1 MLLMLSGAIGAGKDT
16 FGEFLYDSF
25 DKFGYNVEVVKFA
38 DPIREA
44 AFKLG
49 FNPDDRATKEVPA
62 IRHYKLS
69 ELDEAIFTTHTCLT
83 PYERRMVAV
92 RVHQRLINIRKE
104 KHDGIYKPV
113 VSTREFM
120 QVVGGAVRDAKE
132 DYYIQHMVLNV
143 PESRINICTDTRF
156 VNEQAIGDY
165 SVYVERPNNPLAVNT
180 LDASEAAQALLRGAA
195 KKVILNHSTLDNLA
209 ELADYVA
216 TTLILKGYCDDAVKN
231 ASGTGIFIE

>member
-69 ELDEAIFTTHTCLT
+69 ELDETIFTSHTCLT

-120 QVVGGAVRDAKE
+120 QVVGGVVRDADAE
-132 DYYIQHMVLNV
+132 YYIKHMLSNV
-143 PESRINICTDTRF
+143 PAGRVNICTDSRF
-156 VNEQAIGDY
+156 INEQKIGDY
-165 SVYVERPNNPLAVNT
+165 SVYIERPNNPLAVNT
-180 LDASEAAQALLRGAA
+180 LDASEAAQKLLREGADR
-195 KKVILNHSTLDNLA
+195 VLLNDSNLDNLA
-209 ELADYVA
+209 ELADHVS
-216 TTLILKGYCDDAVKN
+216 TTLILKGFCNDAEK
-231 ASGTGIFIE
+231 SGGTGSLMC

>member
-1 MLLMLSGAIGAGKDT
+1 MLVMLSGAIGAGKDT

-120 QVVGGAVRDAKE
+120 QVVGGTVRDADV
-132 DYYIQHMVLNV
+132 DYYIKHMLSNV
-143 PESRINICTDTRF
+143 PVGRVNICTDSRF
-156 VNEQAIGDY
+156 LNEQKIGDY

-180 LDASEAAQALLRGAA
+180 LDASEAAQEALRGAA
-195 KKVILNHSTLDNLA
+195 KKVILNDSTLDNLA
-209 ELADYVA
+209 EAADYVA
-216 TTLILKGYCDDAVKN
+216 TTLISKGYCDDAVKEPN
-231 ASGTGIFIE
+231 GTRILIE